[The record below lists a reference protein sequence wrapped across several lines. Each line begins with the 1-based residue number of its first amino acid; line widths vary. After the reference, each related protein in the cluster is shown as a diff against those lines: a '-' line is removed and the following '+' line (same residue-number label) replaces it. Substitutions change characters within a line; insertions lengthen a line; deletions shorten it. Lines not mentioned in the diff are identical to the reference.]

1 MVPVCIIPNMD
12 GQSGKTMQ
20 SLPDTL
26 SSLMG
31 FNQYLTP
38 SWIESVSHI
47 IKELSPTE
55 PKTKVMVHV
64 TQNIGPD
71 DAESDAKVAKFQG
84 TQSNSSRQKL

>member
-1 MVPVCIIPNMD
+1 MAPACIIPNMD

-31 FNQYLTP
+31 FNKYLTP

-55 PKTKVMVHV
+55 EKANVLVQKTK
-64 TQNIGPD
+64 NIGPD
-71 DAESDAKVAKFQG
+71 DAESDTKVAKIQG
-84 TQSNSSRQKL
+84 TLFDSFPERL

>member
-1 MVPVCIIPNMD
+1 MAPACIIPNMD

-31 FNQYLTP
+31 FNKYLTP

-55 PKTKVMVHV
+55 EKANVLVQKTK
-64 TQNIGPD
+64 NIGPD
-71 DAESDAKVAKFQG
+71 DAGSDTKVAKIQG
-84 TQSNSSRQKL
+84 TQFDSFPERL